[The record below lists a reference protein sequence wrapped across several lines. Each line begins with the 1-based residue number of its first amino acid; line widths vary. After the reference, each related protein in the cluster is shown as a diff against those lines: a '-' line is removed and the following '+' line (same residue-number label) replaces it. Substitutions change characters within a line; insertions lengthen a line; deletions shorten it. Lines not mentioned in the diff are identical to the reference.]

1 MDLTLAVKE
10 AVAGKGRDEKGG
22 KEEGGVIFMDDS
34 SHQSFMRSASYK
46 KRRELPSRHPSPANL
61 KQPTKIN
68 RYL

>member
-1 MDLTLAVKE
+1 LDFTSAGRK

-22 KEEGGVIFMDDS
+22 KEEERVIFMDDS